1 LRGSLR
7 RPPGA
12 KNVIVDSFEDVLLDD
27 WDMFV
32 RRGVVERLN
41 SEDGNSLLHACFVMH
56 GSEQRDDFAI
66 RAQILDQ
73 GTQLPVDLVQ
83 RSFRQVQAHEAAR
96 RLLENLAA
104 ISMTAFVSV
113 VILVLYYFNFGI
125 KGKLESV
132 LRITYDVE
140 SGALDKL
147 ESEIGRLFAESKLIN
162 RVLDFGE
169 GAETNVYVVKPG
181 ASTDA
186 EEVENALRAVPGI
199 QQVSM
204 YQSDQHAPF

>member
-1 LRGSLR
+1 
-7 RPPGA
+7 
-12 KNVIVDSFEDVLLDD
+12 
-27 WDMFV
+27 
-32 RRGVVERLN
+32 
-41 SEDGNSLLHACFVMH
+41 
-56 GSEQRDDFAI
+56 
-66 RAQILDQ
+66 
-73 GTQLPVDLVQ
+73 
-83 RSFRQVQAHEAAR
+83 
-96 RLLENLAA
+96 
-104 ISMTAFVSV
+104 MTAFVSV